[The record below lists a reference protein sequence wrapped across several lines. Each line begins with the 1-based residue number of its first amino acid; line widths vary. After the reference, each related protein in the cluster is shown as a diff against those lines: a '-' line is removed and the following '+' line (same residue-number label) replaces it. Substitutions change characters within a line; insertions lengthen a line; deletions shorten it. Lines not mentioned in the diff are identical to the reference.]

1 MTERELRRHGFD
13 LVKLAAFPQTDGGI
27 AEEHHLRPTK
37 VERVLDL
44 QLELVQHPD
53 RRVVLSYPLD
63 QAKAES
69 VVTPRRIAD
78 AEYEDA

>member
-1 MTERELRRHGFD
+1 MAERELRGHGFD
-13 LVKLAAFPQTDGGI
+13 LVKLAGFRQTDGCI
-27 AEEHHLRPTK
+27 AEEHHLRATK
-37 VERVLDL
+37 IERVLDL

-53 RRVVLSYPLD
+53 RRVVLSYPLN
-63 QAKAES
+63 QAQTER